1 MRSEIFAMNVA
12 VTGANGLVG
21 SHLIKMLLKKDV
33 NVKAFVRS
41 NRAKLELTTFLGNDN
56 TKNLQ
61 FVFGDIL
68 NKESI
73 DNLVH
78 GVDII
83 YHTAAYVSF
92 NPHAKKQIYNTNII
106 GTKNIVNTL
115 LKKEN
120 CSTILVYL
128 SSVAAIGDAINE
140 EIVNE
145 NHFLKNNEKQSHY
158 GKSKYLA
165 ELEVW
170 RGIEEGLNA
179 VILNPAIILGNANS
193 GKSSSALL
201 QQMAFGLPF
210 ITDGTT
216 GYVSVNDVCRAA
228 IILSETDKKS
238 QRYILCSEN
247 LSYQKLFEMVQK
259 SLNKKRK
266 PRFINKNIL
275 WIISL
280 LNEISAWIFNLSPKL
295 TRQIVKSGF
304 EHSRFEGEK
313 IVREIG
319 FQYSDLQ
326 VEIDNMLNPSNKNEQ

>member
-1 MRSEIFAMNVA
+1 MNVA

-21 SHLIKMLLKKDV
+21 SHLIKVLLEKDV
-33 NVKAFVRS
+33 KVKAFIRS
-41 NRAKLELTTFLGNDN
+41 NRAKLELTTFLGADN
-56 TKNLQ
+56 LKNLQ

-68 NKESI
+68 DKESV
-73 DNLVH
+73 DNLIQ
-78 GVDII
+78 GVDIF

-92 NPHAKKQIYNTNII
+92 NPHAKKQIYNTNVN
-106 GTKNIVNTL
+106 GTKNIVNAL
-115 LKKEN
+115 LKEKN
-120 CSTILVYL
+120 SSTKLVYL
-128 SSVAAIGDAINE
+128 SSVAAIGDPINE

-145 NHFLKNNEKQSHY
+145 NHLLKKNEKQSHY

-228 IILSETDKKS
+228 IILSDTDIKS

-259 SLNKKRK
+259 SLNKERK
-266 PRFINKNIL
+266 PRFINKKML
-275 WIISL
+275 WTISL
-280 LNEISAWIFNLSPKL
+280 LNEIFAWIFNLSPKL

-304 EHSRFEGEK
+304 EHSRFDGKK
-313 IVREIG
+313 IVRDLG

-326 VEIDNMLNPSNKNEQ
+326 IEIDNMLNSSNRNEQ

>member
-1 MRSEIFAMNVA
+1 MHTKTFAMNIA

-41 NRAKLELTTFLGNDN
+41 NRAKSELTTFLGADN
-56 TKNLQ
+56 IRNLQ
-61 FVFGDIL
+61 FVFGDVL

-73 DNLVH
+73 DNLVQD
-78 GVDII
+78 VDIV

-92 NPHAKKQIYNTNII
+92 NPHAKKQIYNTNVN
-106 GTKNIVNTL
+106 GTKNVVNTL

-120 CSTILVYL
+120 SSTKLVYL

-145 NHFLKNNEKQSHY
+145 NHLLKKNEKQSHY

-179 VILNPAIILGNANS
+179 VILNPAIILGNASS

-201 QQMAFGLPF
+201 QQIAFGLPF

-228 IILSETDKKS
+228 IILSDTNIKS
-238 QRYILCSEN
+238 QRYILCSDN
-247 LSYQKLFEMVQK
+247 LSYRNLFEMAQK

-266 PRFINKNIL
+266 PRLINKNLL
-275 WIISL
+275 WTISL
-280 LNEISAWIFNLSPKL
+280 LNEIFAWIFNLSPKL

-304 EHSRFEGEK
+304 EHSRFDGEK
-313 IVREIG
+313 IVRDLG